1 MGEAV
6 AAVFDAIAEC
16 KEADRRKVEREKQ
29 WAEERRLQ
37 AEAEERR
44 RRHEARVKRLREEAA
59 FWEEAQR
66 IRAYVSAAEQKI
78 AAAGPIE
85 QDSKFARWIKWARR
99 QADRMD
105 PLIPTA
111 EAPENDGLDAT

>member
-16 KEADRRKVEREKQ
+16 KEADRRNVEREKQ

-59 FWEEAQR
+59 FC
-66 IRAYVSAAEQKI
+66 VSAAEEKI

-85 QDSKFARWIKWARR
+85 QDSKSARWIKWARR

-105 PLIPTA
+105 PLTPTT
-111 EAPENDGLDAT
+111 EEPDNDGLDTT

>member
-6 AAVFDAIAEC
+6 SAVFNAIVEC
-16 KEADRRKVEREKQ
+16 KEADRLKVEREKQ
-29 WAEERRLQ
+29 WAEERQRQ

-59 FWEEAQR
+59 FWEEAHR
-66 IRAYVSAAEQKI
+66 IRAYVSAAEEKV
-78 AAAGPIE
+78 AAAGHIE

-105 PLIPTA
+105 PLTPTA
-111 EAPENDGLDAT
+111 EEPENDGPDAA